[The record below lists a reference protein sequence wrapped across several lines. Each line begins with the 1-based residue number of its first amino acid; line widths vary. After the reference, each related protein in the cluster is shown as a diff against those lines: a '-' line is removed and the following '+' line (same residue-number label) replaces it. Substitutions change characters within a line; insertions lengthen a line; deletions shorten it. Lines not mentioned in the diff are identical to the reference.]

1 MIQPVVLTARPGV
14 NREQLR
20 QTLSDLQAA
29 AGNLRSTHTAGER
42 FSAYLAWVANA
53 VRVLRGQVSA
63 ADLDRLVLTRR
74 CWLLQSKADGWTA
87 TLAHLL
93 DTEIDERTAALEDA
107 VRALDEQLERWSR
120 PGWFIVADSSF
131 YLRHPDKLEQA
142 DLAAVLGARGDPLH
156 LILPIVVVDELDG
169 LKQAGQPHVRWR
181 AGYTLA
187 VLDRVLRDGTGPAR
201 LRDEDFT
208 AIDTGGI
215 PRGEIT
221 VEVLLDPPG
230 HRRLPI
236 NDDEIVDRALAIQPL
251 AGRTVTLLTYDT
263 GQATRARSAGLQV
276 RKLTLP
282 LEDEPTAQ
290 ARPPRQPPR
299 P

>member
-1 MIQPVVLTARPGV
+1 MIPAVLITAQPGI

-20 QTLSDLQAA
+20 RTLAEVQAA
-29 AGNLRSTHTAGER
+29 AGNLRSAHTAGER
-42 FSAYLAWVANA
+42 YSAYLAWVANT
-53 VRVLRGQVSA
+53 VRLLRGQVSA

-74 CWLLQSKADGWTA
+74 CWLLQSKVDGWTA

-107 VRALDEQLERWSR
+107 VRALDDQMWRWSR
-120 PGWFIVADSSF
+120 PGWFVVADSSF

-142 DLAAVLGARGDPLH
+142 DLAAELGARGDPIH

-169 LKQAGQPHVRWR
+169 LKQAGQPQARWR
-181 AGYTLA
+181 AVYTLA

-201 LRDEDFT
+201 LRDEDYS
-208 AIDTGGI
+208 AIDNGGI

-221 VEVLLDPPG
+221 VEIFLDPPG

-263 GQATRARSAGLQV
+263 GQATRARAAGLQV
-276 RKLTLP
+276 RKLSLP
-282 LEDEPTAQ
+282 LEDEPTAGT
-290 ARPPRQPPR
+290 RPPGQPPR
-299 P
+299 S